1 MLRGGFVYS
10 ISLRKPSP
18 STSCASL
25 MKRNASSS
33 ASRTMGLEPS
43 HLLRAQD
50 AQQHRAF
57 LSAVAA
63 LGTEHRYPPV
73 QLLHN
78 FLLHPLMLGGDDVA
92 GLFAGEGPTIT
103 TSISLLE
110 AYREANA

>member
-1 MLRGGFVYS
+1 MRPLRPDHGMHKDETAAGAFLPRGGFVYS

-33 ASRTMGLEPS
+33 ASRTMALEPS

-63 LGTEHRYPPV
+63 LGAEHRYPRSS
-73 QLLHN
+73 
-78 FLLHPLMLGGDDVA
+78 FC
-92 GLFAGEGPTIT
+92 I
-103 TSISLLE
+103 ISCFTRSCWVE
-110 AYREANA
+110 MM